1 MIYVLLAQVDEA
13 GWRDFKK
20 LQEQLEQ
27 DKRDMKVLTE
37 AFIDHRAQTAAD
49 TLVCVKTCNA
59 SCATSQHHTAV
70 GKHTASAPTSA
81 PILTGK
87 STLLFGGSD
96 SDKPLHLGFLTLI
109 KLCILGVINSCAKT
123 WDPTSSDPQ

>member
-1 MIYVLLAQVDEA
+1 MIYGLLVQVDEA

-49 TLVCVKTCNA
+49 TLVCVKPCKA
-59 SCATSQHHTAV
+59 LCATSHHHIAV
-70 GKHTASAPTSA
+70 GKHTASAPM
-81 PILTGK
+81 
-87 STLLFGGSD
+87 
-96 SDKPLHLGFLTLI
+96 
-109 KLCILGVINSCAKT
+109 
-123 WDPTSSDPQ
+123 

>member
-1 MIYVLLAQVDEA
+1 MIYGLLMQVDEA

-49 TLVCVKTCNA
+49 TLVCVKSCNA
-59 SCATSQHHTAV
+59 SRPTSQHHSAV
-70 GKHTASAPTSA
+70 GKHTASGPM
-81 PILTGK
+81 
-87 STLLFGGSD
+87 
-96 SDKPLHLGFLTLI
+96 
-109 KLCILGVINSCAKT
+109 
-123 WDPTSSDPQ
+123 

>member
-1 MIYVLLAQVDEA
+1 MYINKHAKAMIYGLLVQVDEA

-49 TLVCVKTCNA
+49 TLVCVKPCKA
-59 SCATSQHHTAV
+59 SCATSHHHIAV
-70 GKHTASAPTSA
+70 GKHTASAPM
-81 PILTGK
+81 
-87 STLLFGGSD
+87 
-96 SDKPLHLGFLTLI
+96 
-109 KLCILGVINSCAKT
+109 
-123 WDPTSSDPQ
+123 